1 MSADETG
8 ALGAGEIDEPVE
20 EMPAASVPPSHTH
33 EAHDG
38 DDPRGPSHWRIDE
51 ARRRR
56 LRPWAIVGAVLV
68 VLVTGGVALSYT
80 SMFGARV
87 IEVEGAER
95 LAPRRVMRL
104 AGLELGSN
112 VVHLDATS
120 TEARLE
126 TDPWILDATVETSL
140 PGTITIS
147 VRERRPVLLLAGP
160 DGDRRLVAGDGT
172 VLGHAPWATDL
183 PEVAAAPGATLDEA
197 TLGIA
202 GEVVQAMAPTLRSSV
217 DTVTLAADRTVSL
230 VLDGEVEVRFGSV
243 AEAAAK
249 GRALRGIMA
258 YADEQGRGLLSVD
271 VSSPAA
277 PTARFVGSQQPTSVP
292 DPSAD
297 VPSED
302 ESADGVGGAAP
313 SSSSPSSPPSP
324 SP

>member
-1 MSADETG
+1 VSADETR
-8 ALGAGEIDEPVE
+8 ALEAGEIDEPVE
-20 EMPAASVPPSHTH
+20 KVPAASPTPAHSHGTH
-33 EAHDG
+33 DR
-38 DDPRGPSHWRIDE
+38 DDPRRSSHWRIDE

-87 IEVEGAER
+87 IEVEGEER

-104 AGLELGSN
+104 AGLGLGSN
-112 VVHLDATS
+112 VVHLDTRS

-147 VRERRPVLLLAGP
+147 VRERRPVLLFAV
-160 DGDRRLVAGDGT
+160 DRDRRLVAGDGT

-183 PEVAAAPGATLDEA
+183 PEVVAAPGATLDEA

-217 DTVTLAADRTVSL
+217 DTVTMAVDGTVSL
-230 VLDGEVEVRFGSV
+230 VMDGDVEVRFGGL

-249 GRALRGIMA
+249 GRALRAIMA
-258 YADEQGRGLLSVD
+258 YAHEQGRGLLSVD

-277 PTARFVGSQQPTSVP
+277 PTARFVGSQEPTAMP

-297 VPSED
+297 VASED
-302 ESADGVGGAAP
+302 ESADGDGGSA
-313 SSSSPSSPPSP
+313 SPPSP
-324 SP
+324 ISSSP